1 MIYYFFSVCSA
12 TFELLLLYTN
22 TDQRVCVC
30 ARFQGDASCRRSAL
44 LKDDNLLDFYFEDTK
59 TVYDM
64 FQRGLRIAGEFHREP
79 PGWSLKHHGNSR
91 SDLASGVVIALI
103 SCT

>member
-1 MIYYFFSVCSA
+1 M
-12 TFELLLLYTN
+12 
-22 TDQRVCVC
+22 RVFC
-30 ARFQGDASCRRSAL
+30 FQGSASCRRSAL

-64 FQRGLRIAGEFHREP
+64 FQRGLRIAGKGAEEERMPFT
-79 PGWSLKHHGNSR
+79 HHADGR
-91 SDLASGVVIALI
+91 AHLAGGVVMALI